1 MSTFNERFAE
11 ISQRYSDRIA
21 FRLTTS
27 EGYRD
32 YTYKE
37 AYDKSREVAR
47 SLLAKGLPRGARIAV
62 LSENRPEWVI
72 AYLGIYLAGGIV
84 VPLDAQISPPEWRRL
99 LDDSES
105 LTIFVSGGLFSKLR
119 EALPDLQPP
128 REIVCFDTLIQGQ
141 DSCIGFDSFLQRSHS
156 VNPPSALPECQ
167 SSDAVAIIY
176 TSGTT
181 GTPKGVMLTHGNIMA
196 ELQAVLSSVHA
207 DETDSL
213 LCLLPLQHVLAS
225 VINVLVPLYLGAQ
238 VVFADTLKR
247 SEILAALEQAGITIL
262 VTVPQFFYLF
272 HDRIM
277 DELNRKS
284 VLTRLVFPIMRHFNR
299 ICIAGFGAN
308 LGKVFFGKVH
318 RSFGSKLRL
327 FVCGGSSFD
336 AKVAA
341 DFRDMG
347 FAIIQGYGLTETTG
361 ACSVTRVENNVIG
374 STGPALPGVEISIS
388 SPDEKG
394 VGEILI
400 RGPIVMKGYY
410 NNPEATAEAFEN
422 GWFRSGDLGRLDD
435 KGNLYITGRK
445 KEIIVLPSGKNIYPD
460 ELEAHFLQC
469 PYIEDIAVISIKD
482 SSGREAREHLHAV
495 VVPNFEYMKAK
506 KIANIREILRDE
518 IGRMSSKLPQYKRLM
533 SYQIQADPL
542 PYTTTQKIRR
552 FELKRLVESGEQRNA
567 EMAPVKF
574 TPADRALMES
584 AVGQEVLGCLK
595 ESCHRDGVGLDMNLE
610 LDLGFDSMERVE
622 LLASLE
628 QVLGFRFPEDFASDI
643 FTVRDLIS
651 RILLLSTSAATTG
664 STLPS
669 NWCTILSGGSP
680 SLGSDGRAYFSGAAA
695 AAIRY
700 VCARLIYYLVF
711 RPFLRLRA
719 WGVKNFPKE
728 GPFLIC
734 PNHLSYIDAFVLI
747 SILPFPIHKRMFFVG
762 YSEYFTKRC
771 TRPLARLANIVPVDP
786 DAHLLRAM
794 RISAAALR
802 QDRILCIFPEGGR
815 SFDGNLQEFK
825 KGAAILSREIDIPMI
840 PVGIRGTYEVWPRN
854 SMRIRPGKVEIR
866 IGTPLRPG
874 ADSTPDPYQADIDR
888 LRAEVA
894 KLLNG
899 SAIND

>member
-11 ISQRYSDRIA
+11 IAQRYSNRIA
-21 FRLTTS
+21 FRLKLP
-27 EGYRD
+27 EGYRA
-32 YTYKE
+32 YAYGE
-37 AYDKSREVAR
+37 AYNQSRGVAR
-47 SLLAKGLPRGARIAV
+47 SLLAKGLSLGARIAV

-72 AYLGIYLAGGIV
+72 AYLGVYLAGGIV

-99 LDDSES
+99 IDDSES
-105 LTIFVSGGLFSKLR
+105 LTVFVSGALLPKLG
-119 EALPDLQPP
+119 EALQGLQPP
-128 REIVCFDTLIQGQ
+128 REIVCFDAQTPGQNLCVDFGTFVQQGN
-141 DSCIGFDSFLQRSHS
+141 SL
-156 VNPPSALPECQ
+156 NPPPTLPECQ
-167 SSDAVAIIY
+167 NSDVATIIY

-196 ELQAVLSSVHA
+196 ELQAVLSAVHA

-262 VTVPQFFYLF
+262 ATVPQFFYLF

-277 DELNRKS
+277 DELSRKS
-284 VLTRLVFPIMRHFNR
+284 AMTRLLFQIMLHFNR
-299 ICIAGFGAN
+299 VCIAWLGVN
-308 LGKVFFGKVH
+308 LGKVFFGKIH

-336 AKVAA
+336 PKVAA

-361 ACSVTRVENNVIG
+361 ACSVTRLENNVIG
-374 STGPALPGVEISIS
+374 SAGPALPGVDISIS

-410 NNPEATAEAFEN
+410 KNPEATAEVFED
-422 GWFRSGDLGRLDD
+422 GWFHSGDLGCLDE

-445 KEIIVLPSGKNIYPD
+445 KEVIVLPSGKNIYPD
-460 ELEAHFLQC
+460 ELEAHYLQC
-469 PYIEDIAVISIKD
+469 PYIKDIAVIGVKD
-482 SSGREAREHLHAV
+482 PTGKEARERLHGV

-506 KIANIREILRDE
+506 KIANTRAILRDE
-518 IGRMSSKLPQYKRLM
+518 IGRMSSKLPKYKRLM
-533 SYQIQADPL
+533 SYQIQTDPL

-552 FELKRLVESGEQRNA
+552 LELKRSVESGEQHNVEA
-567 EMAPVKF
+567 EPVKV
-574 TPADRALMES
+574 TPADQALMES
-584 AVGQEVLGCLK
+584 AVGQEVLSCLR
-595 ESCHRDGVGLDMNLE
+595 ESYHRDAIRLDMNLE

-622 LLASLE
+622 LMASLE
-628 QVLGFRFPEDFASDI
+628 QALGFQFPDDFAAEI

-651 RILLLSTSAATTG
+651 RTVRLNTSAAASG
-664 STLPS
+664 STQPQ
-669 NWCTILSGGSP
+669 NWSAILSIGSP
-680 SLGSDGRAYFSGAAA
+680 GADSDEPIHFSGT
-695 AAIRY
+695 AIAVIRFAC
-700 VCARLIYYLVF
+700 VRLLYYFVF
-711 RPFLRLRA
+711 RPFLRLRVS
-719 WGVKNFPKE
+719 GPENFPKE

-734 PNHLSYIDAFVLI
+734 PNHLSYVDAFVLI
-747 SILPFPIHKRMFFVG
+747 SILPFRIHKRLFFVG
-762 YSEYFTKRC
+762 YSEYFGSPF
-771 TRPLARLANIVPVDP
+771 TRFLARLANIVPVDP

-794 RISAAALR
+794 RIGAAALR
-802 QDRILCIFPEGGR
+802 QNRILCIFPEGGR
-815 SFDGNLQEFK
+815 SFDGKLQEFK
-825 KGAAILSREIDIPMI
+825 KGPAILSREIGIPMV

-866 IGTPLRPG
+866 IGKPLHPG
-874 ADSTPDPYQADIDR
+874 TESAPDPYQADVDR
-888 LRAEVA
+888 LREEVM
-894 KLLNG
+894 KLLAG
-899 SAIND
+899 C